1 MTMNFTLNE
10 IDDVA
15 RKVLELV
22 DSKTILVYGEMGVG
36 KTTLIAA
43 LVKALGGTEKTSSP
57 TFSLINEYQVKDDTV
72 YHFDLYRLKDAYE
85 ALDIGIEDYF
95 SSGHWVLIEWPEKI
109 DVLLPSLS
117 VKLYI
122 KTLKNGSR
130 ALDLE
135 LVNSKLEK
143 S

>member
-1 MTMNFTLNE
+1 MNFTLNE

>member
-1 MTMNFTLNE
+1 MNFDINQ

-15 RKVLELV
+15 QELLKTV
-22 DSKTILVYGEMGVG
+22 DSKIILFYGEMGVG
-36 KTTLIAA
+36 KTTLISA
-43 LVKALGGTEKTSSP
+43 LVKALGGTTKASSP
-57 TFSLINEYQVKDDTV
+57 TFSIINEYELPNDTV
-72 YHFDLYRLKDAYE
+72 YHFDLYRLEDAYE

-95 SSGHWVLIEWPEKI
+95 NSGRWVFVEWPDKI
-109 DVLLPSLS
+109 DVLLPDLS

-122 KTLKNGSR
+122 KLNNNGSR

-135 LVNSKLEK
+135 LVNSNSKK